1 MSSSEPS
8 DPDPKETS
16 GSVLGLTKK
25 RRYKIYAWGAL
36 ILLLSAVV
44 LTGLYLRPDRWYTYT
59 DQVAFEQ
66 VAQDVKPGYVVWD
79 PAQAVTELIG
89 AKDMIG
95 QPAISSDGARMV
107 NPVKNREH
115 KSNI

>member
-16 GSVLGLTKK
+16 GSILGLTKK
-25 RRYKIYAWGAL
+25 RRYKIYAWGTL
-36 ILLLSAVV
+36 VLLLSAVV

-107 NPVKNREH
+107 YAVKNG
-115 KSNI
+115 